1 MKIIMIDDE
10 KLALSELHEIL
21 LEHYPD
27 AEVSCFTESAPAIEY
42 LKNNTC
48 DVAFV
53 DINMPDKTGLELAV
67 ELKDIC
73 GSINIIFVT
82 GYSQYAVDAFSL
94 NASGYILKPAQTE
107 SVLNALSNLRNPI
120 RTKSAKLYVQ
130 CFGNFEVFYNGTPL
144 VFKRSKAKEL
154 FAYLVN
160 LNGASCNASELC
172 AVLWEDAVDSH
183 SLKSNL
189 RNIVLELNRILDD
202 CDAKDAF
209 IHKKNFYAIDKT
221 KLDCDYFKFLNYDS
235 DAVNSYKGEYMNQYS
250 WSEITHG
257 FLEKNSKS

>member
-10 KLALSELHEIL
+10 KLALSELSEIL

-27 AEVSCFTESAPAIEY
+27 AEVNCFTDTAPAIEF

-73 GSINIIFVT
+73 GGINIIFVT
-82 GYSQYAVDAFSL
+82 GYSQYAVDAFAL

-107 SVLNALSNLRNPI
+107 SVLNALANLRNPI
-120 RTKSAKLYVQ
+120 RTKSAKLFVQ
-130 CFGNFEVFYNGTPL
+130 CFGNFEVFYNGAPL

-160 LNGASCNASELC
+160 LSGASCNASELC
-172 AVLWEDAVDSH
+172 AVLWEDAVDSY

-189 RNIVLELNRILDD
+189 RNIVSELNRILDS
-202 CDAKDAF
+202 CDAKDVF
-209 IHKKNFYAIDKT
+209 IHQKNFYAIDKT
-221 KLDCDYFKFLNYDS
+221 KLDCDYFKFLDYDV

-250 WSEITHG
+250 WAEITHG
-257 FLEKNSKS
+257 FLEKNSNS

>member
-10 KLALSELHEIL
+10 KHALSELHEIL

-27 AEVSCFTESAPAIEY
+27 AEVNCFTETAPAIEF
-42 LKNNTC
+42 LKNNAC

-107 SVLNALSNLRNPI
+107 SVLNALGNLRNPI
-120 RTKSAKLYVQ
+120 RTKTAKLFVQ
-130 CFGNFEVFYNGTPL
+130 CFGNFEVFYNGEPL
-144 VFKRSKAKEL
+144 AFKRSKAKEL

-160 LNGASCNASELC
+160 LNGASCSASELC
-172 AVLWEDAVDSH
+172 AVLWEAAVDSH

-202 CDAKDAF
+202 CDAKDVF

-221 KLDCDYFKFLNYDS
+221 KLDCDYFKFLDYDA
-235 DAVNSYKGEYMNQYS
+235 DAVNSYRGEYMNQYS
-250 WSEITHG
+250 WAEITHG
-257 FLEKNSKS
+257 FLENKLI

>member
-10 KLALSELHEIL
+10 KLALSELSEIL

-27 AEVSCFTESAPAIEY
+27 AEVNCFTDTAPAIEF

-73 GSINIIFVT
+73 GGINIIFVT

-107 SVLNALSNLRNPI
+107 SVLNALGNLRNPI
-120 RTKSAKLYVQ
+120 RTKSVKLFVQ

-160 LNGASCNASELC
+160 LNGASCSASELC
-172 AVLWEDAVDSH
+172 AVLWEDAADSN

-202 CDAKDAF
+202 CDAKDVF

-221 KLDCDYFKFLNYDS
+221 KLDCDYFKFLEYDA

-250 WSEITHG
+250 WAEITHG
-257 FLEKNSKS
+257 FLEKNSNL

>member
-1 MKIIMIDDE
+1 MKVIMIDDE
-10 KLALSELHEIL
+10 KFALSELNEIL

-27 AEVSCFTESAPAIEY
+27 AEVSCFTKSAPAIEH
-42 LKNNTC
+42 LKNNHC

-67 ELKDIC
+67 ELKEIC

-82 GYSQYAVDAFSL
+82 GYSEYAVDAFSL
-94 NASGYILKPAQTE
+94 NASGYILKPVQTE
-107 SVLNALSNLRNPI
+107 NVLNALKNLRNPI
-120 RTKSAKLYVQ
+120 LKNTEKLFVQ
-130 CFGNFEVFYNGTPL
+130 CFGNFEVFYKGVPL
-144 VFKRSKAKEL
+144 AFKRSKAKEL

-189 RNIVLELNRILDD
+189 RNIVIELNRILDD
-202 CDAKDAF
+202 CDAKDVF

-221 KLDCDYFKFLNYDS
+221 KLDCDYFKFLDYD
-235 DAVNSYKGEYMNQYS
+235 AGTVNSYRGEYMNQYS
-250 WSEITHG
+250 WAEITHG
-257 FLEKNSKS
+257 FLDNKLI

>member
-1 MKIIMIDDE
+1 MKVIMIDDE
-10 KLALSELHEIL
+10 KFALSELNEIIS
-21 LEHYPD
+21 EHYPD
-27 AEVSCFTESAPAIEY
+27 AEVNCFTSSAPAIEF
-42 LKNNTC
+42 LKKNHC

-67 ELKDIC
+67 ELKKLY
-73 GSINIIFVT
+73 GGINIIFVT
-82 GYSQYAVDAFSL
+82 SYSEYALDAFSL

-107 SVLNALSNLRNPI
+107 NVLNALENLRNPI
-120 RTKSAKLYVQ
+120 VERPSKLFVQ

-172 AVLWEDAVDSH
+172 AALWEDATDSH

-189 RNIVLELNRILDD
+189 RNIVIELNRILDD
-202 CDAKDAF
+202 CNAKDAF
-209 IHKKNFYAIDKT
+209 IHRKNFYAVDKT
-221 KLDCDYFKFLNYDS
+221 KLDCDYFKFLDYDAG
-235 DAVNSYKGEYMNQYS
+235 AVNSYRGEYMNQYS
-250 WSEITHG
+250 WAEITHG
-257 FLEKNSKS
+257 FLENNNF

>member
-10 KLALSELHEIL
+10 KLALSELNEML

-27 AEVSCFTESAPAIEY
+27 AEVNCFTETAPAIEF
-42 LKNNTC
+42 LKNNAC

-73 GSINIIFVT
+73 GGINIIFVT

-107 SVLNALSNLRNPI
+107 SVLNALENLRNPI
-120 RTKSAKLYVQ
+120 RTKSERLYVQ

-144 VFKRSKAKEL
+144 MFKRSKSKEL

-160 LNGASCNASELC
+160 LNGASCSASELC

-189 RNIVLELNRILDD
+189 RNIVLELNRILNE
-202 CDAKDAF
+202 CDAKDVF
-209 IHKKNFYAIDKT
+209 IHKKIFMLST
-221 KLDCDYFKFLNYDS
+221 KQSWIVTILSSWIMMLMQS
-235 DAVNSYKGEYMNQYS
+235 ILTEVN
-250 WSEITHG
+250 I
-257 FLEKNSKS
+257 

>member
-1 MKIIMIDDE
+1 MIDDE
-10 KLALSELHEIL
+10 KFALSELNEIL
-21 LEHYPD
+21 SEHYPD
-27 AEVSCFTESAPAIEY
+27 AEVSLFTESAPAIEY
-42 LKNNTC
+42 LKNNAC
-48 DVAFV
+48 DVAFI

-67 ELKDIC
+67 ELKEIC

-107 SVLNALSNLRNPI
+107 NVLNALENLRNPI
-120 RTKSAKLYVQ
+120 PEKSSRLFVQ
-130 CFGNFEVFYNGTPL
+130 CFGNFEVFYNGVPL

-154 FAYLVN
+154 LAYLVN
-160 LNGASCNASELC
+160 LRGASCNSSELC

-189 RNIVLELNRILDD
+189 RNIVLELNRILDK
-202 CDAKDAF
+202 CNAKDVF

-221 KLDCDYFKFLNYDS
+221 KLDCDYFKFLDYDS
-235 DAVNSYKGEYMNQYS
+235 GAVNSYKGEYMNQYS
-250 WSEITHG
+250 WAEITHG
-257 FLEKNSKS
+257 FLEKNSNS

>member
-10 KLALSELHEIL
+10 KLALYELQEIL
-21 LEHYPD
+21 MEHCPD
-27 AEVSCFTESAPAIEY
+27 AEVNCFTETAPAIEF
-42 LKNNTC
+42 LKNNAC
-48 DVAFV
+48 
-53 DINMPDKTGLELAV
+53 ELAV

-73 GSINIIFVT
+73 SGINIIFVT

-107 SVLNALSNLRNPI
+107 SVLNALRNLRNPI
-120 RTKSAKLYVQ
+120 LTKPSKLFVR
-130 CFGNFEVFYNGTPL
+130 CFGNFEVFYNDTPL

-154 FAYLVN
+154 FAYLVD
-160 LNGASCNASELC
+160 LNGASCSANELC

-202 CDAKDAF
+202 CNAKDVF
-209 IHKKNFYAIDKT
+209 IHRKNFYAVDKT
-221 KLDCDYFKFLNYDS
+221 KLDCDYFKFLDGDM
-235 DAVNSYKGEYMNQYS
+235 DAVNSYRGEYMNQYS
-250 WSEITHG
+250 WAEVTHG
-257 FLEKNSKS
+257 FLEKN

>member
-1 MKIIMIDDE
+1 MIDDE
-10 KLALSELHEIL
+10 KLALSELSEIL

-27 AEVSCFTESAPAIEY
+27 AEVNCFTDTAPAIEF

-73 GSINIIFVT
+73 GNINIIFVT

-107 SVLNALSNLRNPI
+107 SVLNALGNLRNPI
-120 RTKSAKLYVQ
+120 RTKSVKLFVQ

-160 LNGASCNASELC
+160 LNGASCSASELC
-172 AVLWEDAVDSH
+172 AVLWEDAADSN

-202 CDAKDAF
+202 CDAKDVF

-221 KLDCDYFKFLNYDS
+221 KLDCDYFKFLEYDA

-250 WSEITHG
+250 WAEITHG
-257 FLEKNSKS
+257 FLEKNSNL